1 MEKTAIKSDTVRES
15 PPPPLAPLHFAPR
28 YATKFSFMCVYIAF
42 TMGADLLALIFA
54 LVVPQ
59 CWFRMRKKYEGIP
72 GATKVDIEVQDAYA
86 STMGRSILDIVNS
99 MHIFFNL
106 IYQPI
111 IDAMVRRREEDEE
124 TRT

>member
-1 MEKTAIKSDTVRES
+1 
-15 PPPPLAPLHFAPR
+15 
-28 YATKFSFMCVYIAF
+28 MCVYIAF

-99 MHIFFNL
+99 MHIFFIL

-111 IDAMVRRREEDEE
+111 IDAMVRRRVGGRRDTNLNNLCGDSVGILLCVCVCVRENAGGVCVGV
-124 TRT
+124 